1 MESSSAALWG
11 HFKQIPQEKLQSH
24 IILRFNSY
32 DVDNSGTLDRAEM
45 REVCVFAFSCH
56 PCMCAAWSS
65 EYYKNLLSTV

>member
-45 REVCVFAFSCH
+45 REVCVFFIFMPSVYVC
-56 PCMCAAWSS
+56 SLI
-65 EYYKNLLSTV
+65 E